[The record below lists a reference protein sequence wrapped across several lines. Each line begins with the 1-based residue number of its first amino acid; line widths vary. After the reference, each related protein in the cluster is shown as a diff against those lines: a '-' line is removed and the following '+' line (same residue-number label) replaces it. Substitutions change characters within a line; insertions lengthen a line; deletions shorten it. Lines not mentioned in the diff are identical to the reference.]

1 MFWIFQDCIS
11 SLPIFFFLVDF
22 VKFFRN
28 EDHNFHQECEI
39 KYSRVD
45 VLNGHVVQETSESL
59 VRDEKSYYE
68 NTLSSV
74 NITYPGNTN
83 EIKHKSM

>member
-1 MFWIFQDCIS
+1 M
-11 SLPIFFFLVDF
+11 
-22 VKFFRN
+22 
-28 EDHNFHQECEI
+28 
-39 KYSRVD
+39 
-45 VLNGHVVQETSESL
+45 LNGHVVQETSESL